1 VPRDDLDPMVNG
13 GRSAQFH
20 IGTYSGSGGA
30 GLYPL
35 RHRSDGWSLGE
46 AYPAALNASYGV
58 YSGRHELH
66 YLLDEG
72 PNGAVGVFR
81 RDAVGWRALARV
93 STHGAEPC
101 YIALDPDEDS
111 LAVANYGSG
120 SVALFQL
127 DARTGL
133 PGDPPELRENAGR
146 GPVADRQEGPHA
158 HCAVFATDRKWLY
171 QTDLGTDEIL
181 AFALDADGRRLGER
195 QLAFQAPAGSGP
207 RHLVFH
213 PHKPRAFLV
222 SELASTLTVFGVGEG
237 VLTARQSVSTLPPDF
252 DGDSLGGHLAIN
264 AAGDRVYVTNRG
276 HDSIATFALDGSGDV
291 SLLGHVPSGGAS
303 PRFLLLDAQGRML
316 VANEEGN
323 NVTIFNIATGGTPI
337 QSDEVAVPAP
347 AFVFTT
353 QSSEAK
359 G

>member
-1 VPRDDLDPMVNG
+1 MADGERFA
-13 GRSAQFH
+13 RFH
-20 IGTYSGSGGA
+20 VGTYNQAGGA

-35 RHRSDGWSLGE
+35 CLRPDGWSLGE
-46 AYPAALNASYGV
+46 PYPGAPNASYGA
-58 YSGRHELH
+58 YSRRHDLH

-72 PNGAVGVFR
+72 PKGAIGVFR
-81 RDAVGWRALARV
+81 CDAGGWRCLARV

-101 YIALDPDEDS
+101 YIALDRDENS
-111 LAVANYGSG
+111 LAIANYGSG

-127 DARTGL
+127 DTRTGV

-181 AFALDADGRRLGER
+181 AFALNADGRRLGER

-213 PHKPRAFLV
+213 PHKPRALLV
-222 SELASTLTVFGVGEG
+222 SELASTLTVFDVDEG
-237 VLTARQSVSTLPPDF
+237 VLRARQSVSTLPPDF

-276 HDSIATFALDGSGDV
+276 HDSIATFALDDSGDV

-303 PRFLLLDAQGRML
+303 PRFLLLDAQERML

-323 NVTIFNIATGGTPI
+323 SVTIFNIATGGTPI

-347 AFVFTT
+347 VFVFTT
-353 QSSEAK
+353 QS
-359 G
+359 

>member
-1 VPRDDLDPMVNG
+1 MRDG
-13 GRSAQFH
+13 ERSAQFH
-20 IGTYSGSGGA
+20 IGTYSEAGGA

-35 RHRSDGWSLGE
+35 RLRPGGWSLGE
-46 AYPAALNASYGV
+46 AYPAAPNASYGA
-58 YSGRHELH
+58 YSHRHDLH

-81 RDAVGWRALARV
+81 RDAGGWRSLARV
-93 STHGAEPC
+93 PTHGAEPC
-101 YIALDPDEDS
+101 YIALNPHENS

-127 DARTGL
+127 DTRSGV

-171 QTDLGTDEIL
+171 QTDLGTDEVL
-181 AFALDADGRRLGER
+181 AFALDADGHRLGEC

-213 PHKPRAFLV
+213 PHKPCALLV
-222 SELASTLTVFGVGEG
+222 SELASTLTVLGVGEG
-237 VLTARQSVSTLPPDF
+237 VLTARQSVSTLPPKF
-252 DGDSLGGHLAIN
+252 DGNSLGGHLAIN
-264 AAGDRVYVTNRG
+264 ADGDRVYVTNRG
-276 HDSIATFALDGSGDV
+276 HDSIAIFALDDSGDV

-303 PRFLLLDAQGRML
+303 PRFLLLDPQERML

-337 QSDEVAVPAP
+337 QCGEVAVPAP

-353 QSSEAK
+353 QS
-359 G
+359 